1 MSQVILP
8 SEFQRILT
16 IAKAFITTVP
26 DIDII
31 LNGHYNII
39 FESKTVSE
47 LYLRWAP
54 LFWNFLR
61 NPNIPFDKKLKLFT
75 YFSPCSKQPLQS
87 NSGLTKMTDDQLML
101 SLNEVIKRN
110 NRLRMDPIFYQK
122 YIKERNAVEHFKSF
136 LQLLK
141 AHDNMRKDPVEIVVD
156 PFYFAGVEL
165 KRKEEREELIQLILK
180 EFQRANQNTLEQI
193 FNSLKVSQTQWDVEL
208 NFDQYSVKDLKSLLY
223 LFN

>member
-8 SEFQRILT
+8 SQFQRILT

-31 LNGHYNII
+31 LTGHYNII

-47 LYLRWAP
+47 LYLRWTP

-61 NPNIPFDKKLKLFT
+61 NPNISFDNKLKLFV
-75 YFSPCSKQPLQS
+75 YFSPYSEDPFQP
-87 NSGLTKMTDDQLML
+87 NSVLIKMTDDQLML
-101 SLNEVIKRN
+101 VLSEIIKRN
-110 NRLRMDPIFYQK
+110 NRLRMDPVFYQK
-122 YIKERNAVEHFKSF
+122 YIKERNSVQQFEFF

-141 AHDNMRKDPVEIVVD
+141 AHDNMRKEPVEIIVD
-156 PFYFAGVEL
+156 PFYFAGIEL
-165 KRKEEREELIQLILK
+165 KRKEKRQELIQLILK
-180 EFQRANQNTLEQI
+180 ELQQANQNTLEQI
-193 FNSLKVSQTQWDVEL
+193 FNSLKINQTQWDVEL
-208 NFDQYSVKDLKSLLY
+208 NLEQYSINELKSLLY